1 MQFYGF
7 CDYCSRNTS
16 FVKIEKKEK
25 QHMGIVVR
33 PTSIVKYFTSGKGHV
48 PFKKDKT
55 LDLLEIVV
63 VLH

>member
-1 MQFYGF
+1 
-7 CDYCSRNTS
+7 
-16 FVKIEKKEK
+16 
-25 QHMGIVVR
+25 MGIVVR